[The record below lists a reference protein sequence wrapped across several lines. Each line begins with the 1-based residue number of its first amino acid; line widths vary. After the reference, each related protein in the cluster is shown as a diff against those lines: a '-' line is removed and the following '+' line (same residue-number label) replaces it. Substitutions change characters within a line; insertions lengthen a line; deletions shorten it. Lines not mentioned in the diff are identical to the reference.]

1 MQGLTEVAPPGFGHT
16 KSGKGD
22 EMYEC
27 YLDEDFKQFPE
38 KKVSRKIQREKDKL
52 SAGDLAGT
60 KASGSQIQGRQ
71 QQLNRKRAGR
81 IMKMSRAMN
90 SKTSTSSNERMKMNS
105 SAQKT
110 TRTVDRIKDRQ
121 TGSDTYKGRPRRWS
135 LEPKLKDKKKEIKE
149 VWGAV
154 NEVAPPGF
162 GHTKSGKGAEKGGTS
177 AAFDRARKEG
187 RFKGSKSDMF
197 AIMWSQKNKG
207 DKPHYKP
214 GTNKKY
220 KKYQEEETSML
231 NVSKK
236 DKGAIKKRYKNLF
249 TRDISGTKQ
258 GVNESLSGKD
268 AKKLEKA
275 SVFSYSDDPKK
286 QDIARTKQVEVD
298 YKDLIRQLKS
308 KKKKSGNTNVNE
320 SYEIGEASYSDWRKK
335 ATDAVKKVAG
345 KKTIKKHEYPGR
357 DAGKEAK
364 QRLSKRDHE
373 TVNFL
378 DPDD

>member
-1 MQGLTEVAPPGFGHT
+1 
-16 KSGKGD
+16 
-22 EMYEC
+22 
-27 YLDEDFKQFPE
+27 
-38 KKVSRKIQREKDKL
+38 
-52 SAGDLAGT
+52 
-60 KASGSQIQGRQ
+60 
-71 QQLNRKRAGR
+71 
-81 IMKMSRAMN
+81 MN

-110 TRTVDRIKDRQ
+110 IRTVDRIKDRQ

-320 SYEIGEASYSDWRKK
+320 SYEIGEASFSDWRKK

-345 KKTIKKHEYPGR
+345 KKPIKKHEYPGR
-357 DAGKEAK
+357 DAGKEARK
-364 QRLSKRDHE
+364 VLSKRDHE